1 MLIVSDSGSTKADWL
16 LTDYKDIKLEF
27 NTPGFNPFFHDEKYI
42 LTELNHNRG
51 LVHYAK
57 EIKDVKFFGAGCSS
71 PERNKIIESAFS
83 KFFTGA
89 DVLVDHDMLG
99 ACLAASGNSPAIV
112 CILGTGSNAC
122 YYDGKEVAECNHGL
136 GYILGDEG
144 SGSWFGKKL
153 LSYYIYKL
161 LPPEI
166 ENEMRQQFHLT
177 KESIVST
184 IYNKP
189 NANVFL
195 ASFAKYLSSHKEH
208 RFIVDLVRKGFTE
221 FYETNIAAYPESKKF
236 PVHFIGSIAFH
247 FNHILKEV
255 AHKNNFTIGN
265 IIVKPV
271 DELLNYFVKKKNK
284 N

>member
-16 LTDYKDIKLEF
+16 LTDFKNLKLEF
-27 NTPGFNPFFHDEKYI
+27 STPGFNPFFHDENFI
-42 LTELNHNRG
+42 LSELHKNRG
-51 LVHYAK
+51 LTHYAK
-57 EIKDVKFFGAGCSS
+57 ELKEVKFYGAGCSS
-71 PERNKIIESAFS
+71 AERNKIIENAF
-83 KFFTGA
+83 KNFFVNA
-89 DVLVDHDMLG
+89 DILVEHDMLG
-99 ACLAASGNSPAIV
+99 ASIAACGDTPGIV

-122 YYDGKEVAECNHGL
+122 YYDGREVAECNHGL

-161 LPPEI
+161 LPKEI
-166 ENEMRQQFHLT
+166 ENDMMQQFHLT
-177 KESIVST
+177 KESVVNAV
-184 IYNKP
+184 YNKP
-189 NANVFL
+189 DANVYL

-208 RFIVDLVRKGFTE
+208 RFIVELVRKGFTE
-221 FYETNIAAYPESKKF
+221 FYETNIAAYPESKKY

-255 AHKNNFTIGN
+255 AHKNNFRIGN

-271 DELLNYFVKKKNK
+271 DDLLRYFVEKRKEN
-284 N
+284 